1 MATLSGTHGKHLNW
15 QQILLGA
22 LGFWLS
28 STLIVDLVIM
38 PILYSAGMMTQ
49 PGFASAGY
57 SIFWIFNRVEI
68 LCAALTLTGLLVL
81 ENQHQLSEAKRHTA
95 IILSVIL
102 LAIALVDTYGLTPH
116 MSAMGLNLTFFETV
130 RSLPSAMMPMQ
141 VGYWAL
147 EVVKLVGCGVI
158 LQLCSPWNSAK
169 N

>member
-1 MATLSGTHGKHLNW
+1 MATLSGTNQKHLNW

-28 STLIVDLVIM
+28 TTLIVDLVIM
-38 PILYSAGMMTQ
+38 PILYSAGMMVQ

-57 SIFWIFNRVEI
+57 SIFWVFNRVEI
-68 LCAALTLTGLLVL
+68 ICAALTLTGLLVL

-102 LAIALVDTYGLTPH
+102 LAIALVDTYGLTPQ
-116 MSAMGLNLTFFETV
+116 MSAMGLNLSFFETV
-130 RSLPSAMMPMQ
+130 RSLPSEMMPMQ
-141 VGYWAL
+141 MGYWVL
-147 EVVKLVGCGVI
+147 DVLKVVGCGII
-158 LQLCSPWNSAK
+158 LKLCSPWSTAK

>member
-1 MATLSGTHGKHLNW
+1 MATLSGSNQKHLNW

-28 STLIVDLVIM
+28 ATLIVDLVIM

-57 SIFWIFNRVEI
+57 SIFWVFNRVEI
-68 LCAALTLTGLLVL
+68 ICAALTLTGLLVL

-95 IILSVIL
+95 IIVSVIL
-102 LAIALVDTYGLTPH
+102 LAVALLDTYGLTPQ

-130 RSLPSAMMPMQ
+130 RSLPSEMMPMQ
-141 VGYWAL
+141 MGYWAL
-147 EVVKLVGCGVI
+147 DLFKVIGCGLI
-158 LQLCSPWNSAK
+158 LQLCSPWSTAN

>member
-1 MATLSGTHGKHLNW
+1 MGTLSGTNGKNLNW

-28 STLIVDLVIM
+28 ATLIIDLVIM
-38 PILYSAGMMTQ
+38 PGLYTAGMMTQ

-57 SIFWIFNRVEI
+57 SIFWIFNRVET

-95 IILSVIL
+95 LILSVIL
-102 LAIALVDTYGLTPH
+102 LAIALVDTYGLTPQ

-130 RSLPSAMMPMQ
+130 RLVPSEMMPMQ
-141 VGYWAL
+141 MGYWIL
-147 EVVKLVGCGVI
+147 ELLKVGGCGII
-158 LQLCSPWNSAK
+158 LHLCSPWSTAN

>member
-1 MATLSGTHGKHLNW
+1 MATLSGTNQKHLNW

-28 STLIVDLVIM
+28 ATLIVDLVIM
-38 PILYSAGMMTQ
+38 PILYSAGMMVQ

-57 SIFWIFNRVEI
+57 SIFWVFNRVEI
-68 LCAALTLTGLLVL
+68 ICAALTLTGLLVL

-102 LAIALVDTYGLTPH
+102 LAIALVDTYGLTPQ
-116 MSAMGLNLTFFETV
+116 MSAMGLNLSFFETV
-130 RSLPSAMMPMQ
+130 GSLPSEMMPMQ
-141 VGYWAL
+141 MGYWVL
-147 EVVKLVGCGVI
+147 DVLKVVGCGII
-158 LQLCSPWNSAK
+158 LKLCSPWSTAN